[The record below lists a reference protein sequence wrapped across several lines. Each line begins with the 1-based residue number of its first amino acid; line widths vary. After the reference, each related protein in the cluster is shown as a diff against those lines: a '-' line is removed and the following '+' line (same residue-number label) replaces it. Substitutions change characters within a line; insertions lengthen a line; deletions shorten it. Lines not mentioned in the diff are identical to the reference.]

1 MDNKVLLKAT
11 NIEKTKEEIVTVGVI
26 TGIKTEDNIQMIR
39 VFFKKRRGEITKK
52 ILRYNPHILGVVLS
66 INDILLWTNKNIYLE
81 FNGLLVPLRS
91 PDRKTYKI
99 APESLEMIVKEQ
111 QDILSLLNEAIL
123 KR

>member
-11 NIEKTKEEIVTVGVI
+11 NTEKTKEEIVTVGVI

-52 ILRYNPHILGVVLS
+52 TLRYNPHILGVVLS

-81 FNGLLVPLRS
+81 YNGLLVPLRS